1 MSVVDPGLAPEIAQ
15 EIRTVLTEYVDKKLN
30 DHDTRVERRMKELSA
45 RGPGAL
51 TGVSGGSTTCVAMPL
66 LGGDSKFR
74 DWLGTGRGRMARYSA
89 NFANFRI
96 EQKAAG
102 LVLSPALPT
111 NVPGISG
118 PAELSLR
125 LVELLPSVNL
135 TSGGSVEYVKESG
148 FTPNADLQVEGEVK
162 AVTDI
167 TFAAATASVRTIATT
182 IKASLQALAD
192 TPAMSQWLD
201 ARLRYSVQLK
211 AEDWLLNDATA
222 GLMTAAG
229 AVDPLFAPATGAT
242 SLDVIGAAIAQLQA
256 AGYSVDGVVMSGS
269 DTNKMRLLKNSTG
282 DYLWARP
289 GSALG
294 TASVWSVPLVVS
306 PSMPAGS
313 FLVGAFGQAAVLYS
327 RQLLIVEVA
336 TENEDDFIRN
346 LACFRAEER
355 IALSIPVPAGLVKG
369 TFTPPAALAA
379 NRK

>member
-1 MSVVDPGLAPEIAQ
+1 MSVVDPGLDPEIAQ

-162 AVTDI
+162 ARSRTLRSRLQRRAYEPSPLPSRRHCRRSR
-167 TFAAATASVRTIATT
+167 TRPPCLNGSMRGCATAF
-182 IKASLQALAD
+182 
-192 TPAMSQWLD
+192 
-201 ARLRYSVQLK
+201 
-211 AEDWLLNDATA
+211 N
-222 GLMTAAG
+222 
-229 AVDPLFAPATGAT
+229 
-242 SLDVIGAAIAQLQA
+242 
-256 AGYSVDGVVMSGS
+256 
-269 DTNKMRLLKNSTG
+269 
-282 DYLWARP
+282 
-289 GSALG
+289 
-294 TASVWSVPLVVS
+294 
-306 PSMPAGS
+306 
-313 FLVGAFGQAAVLYS
+313 
-327 RQLLIVEVA
+327 
-336 TENEDDFIRN
+336 
-346 LACFRAEER
+346 
-355 IALSIPVPAGLVKG
+355 
-369 TFTPPAALAA
+369 
-379 NRK
+379 